1 MRVDNV
7 FFRDA
12 KKTLYNYSVELKE
25 GFKVNQIRPPQEP
38 SVHVAFFNEYGVCV
52 DNYFHSTVLE
62 NSISTTDSLFDYAHH
77 ETIMITT
84 HYPGGTVT
92 VDSSYLTLIE
102 AVEVESINASYMKIY
117 INVDGEVYSR
127 NQIISVYFLSTI
139 LILALS
145 GAASYIMSAASIKPI
160 LLTLE
165 KQASFVSDAS
175 HELRTPLAIVQ
186 SKIENIM
193 ADPAKTVME
202 ISEDLA
208 ISLKELSRLN
218 KLTSD
223 LLTLARTDNNS
234 YHIDYSV
241 VDIKEMIH
249 EVSEPFHELASLQNK
264 TFIIDVEA
272 VKVSV
277 DRNKIS
283 QLIIIL
289 LDNALQY
296 TNEGES
302 VAIIGRVNGS
312 DVILEVQDT
321 GIGIQEE
328 NRKRIFERFF
338 REDKARSRAS
348 GGNGLGLS
356 IAKTIVTHH
365 KGKITCQAN
374 TPKGTKFVVILP
386 RHLK

>member
-1 MRVDNV
+1 
-7 FFRDA
+7 
-12 KKTLYNYSVELKE
+12 
-25 GFKVNQIRPPQEP
+25 
-38 SVHVAFFNEYGVCV
+38 
-52 DNYFHSTVLE
+52 
-62 NSISTTDSLFDYAHH
+62 
-77 ETIMITT
+77 
-84 HYPGGTVT
+84 
-92 VDSSYLTLIE
+92 
-102 AVEVESINASYMKIY
+102 
-117 INVDGEVYSR
+117 
-127 NQIISVYFLSTI
+127 
-139 LILALS
+139 
-145 GAASYIMSAASIKPI
+145 
-160 LLTLE
+160 
-165 KQASFVSDAS
+165 
-175 HELRTPLAIVQ
+175 
-186 SKIENIM
+186 
-193 ADPAKTVME
+193 ME

-312 DVILEVQDT
+312 DVVLEVQDT